1 MDNLNEIAARWLGL
15 TIDKA
20 TTRQMGKVYI
30 RETLERSYP
39 FDPLHDMNDLM
50 NEVVVKLPKNIRI
63 IIGKG
68 EFIIGKIPKGTTRGS
83 YPADFPTA
91 VLELVKELEGGEE

>member
-1 MDNLNEIAARWLGL
+1 MDKLNEVAARWLGL
-15 TIDKA
+15 EYKFDING
-20 TTRQMGKVYI
+20 RLYI
-30 RETLERSYP
+30 PKLAARWY
-39 FDPLHDMNDLM
+39 FDPLHSWDDLM
-50 NEVVVKLPKNIRI
+50 LKVVPRLPKNIRI

-68 EFIIGKIPKGTTRGS
+68 EFIIGKIPKGMTRGS